1 MTIVSA
7 LVSRRWLVP
16 TLAFTLLLRASADVT
31 PVRANEGDSSAMI
44 TKAAQTFLESLEPE
58 QRAVAQMPYDTLQRF
73 DWHFIP
79 KERKGLTLSA
89 MNEDQRDTALEL
101 LKASLS
107 PSAYAKAKYI
117 LLMEEVIRIQE
128 NDKTGRRDRLKF
140 HWTVF
145 GQPGPDADWGYSI
158 EGHHLSVNV
167 TFKGGRLVSTTPLF
181 LGLNPRRLNGEFD
194 FVPMPKGYEP
204 LAEEEN
210 AALALMASLS
220 ESQRVKAVLPAE
232 HFAVIKT
239 GPINRLHN
247 GDPVGLAASEF
258 TPEQTTLLKKLVQS
272 YVDRM
277 IPEEAA
283 RSLDEIEQA
292 GWDAIHFAWTGPV
305 EKDQP
310 WTFRV
315 QGPTFMID
323 FDNSQTDP
331 LGTPANHLHSLWR
344 NRARD
349 FGGK

>member
-1 MTIVSA
+1 MITSAFVSPRRVVPA
-7 LVSRRWLVP
+7 LVLTLMLPAWVDATP
-16 TLAFTLLLRASADVT
+16 TQFDQGNSA
-31 PVRANEGDSSAMI
+31 AAI
-44 TKAAQTFLESLEPE
+44 TQAARTFLESLEPE
-58 QRAVAQMPYDTLQRF
+58 QRAVAQLPFDTPQRF

-79 KERKGLTLSA
+79 KPRKGLTLSA
-89 MNEDQRDTALEL
+89 MNEDQRDAALEL

-117 LLMEEVIRIQE
+117 LIMEEVIRIQE

-145 GQPGPDADWGYSI
+145 GQPGPNADWGYSI

-167 TFKGGRLVSTTPLF
+167 TFKEGRLISTTPLF

-220 ESQRVKAVLPAE
+220 ESQRVKAVLPPE
-232 HFAVIKT
+232 QFAVIKT
-239 GPINRLHN
+239 GPIHRLYS
-247 GDPVGLAASEF
+247 GDPVGVAASEF
-258 TPEQTTLLKKLVQS
+258 TPDQMTLLKKLVQA
-272 YVDRM
+272 YLDRM

-292 GWDAIHFAWTGPV
+292 GWEAIHFAWAGPV

-315 QGPTFMID
+315 QGPTFIID
-323 FDNSQTDP
+323 FDNSQADP

-344 NRARD
+344 NRLRD